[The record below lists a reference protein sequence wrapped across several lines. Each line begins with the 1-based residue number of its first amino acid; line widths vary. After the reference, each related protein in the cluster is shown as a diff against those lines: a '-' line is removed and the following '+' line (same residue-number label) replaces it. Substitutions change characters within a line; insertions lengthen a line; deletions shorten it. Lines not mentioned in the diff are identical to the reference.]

1 MITTTDA
8 FLKKFPKAHIGIL
21 IIKEVSN
28 GSCHDCL
35 NRVRENLEEDL
46 RSKFSMMSRA
56 ELRNQPVLRVYD
68 QYFKLYGQNYPVLYQ
83 IESVAIKGRSIP
95 IVNCLVTAMFI
106 AELKNMLLTAGH
118 DFDKVEFPIVADI
131 GDGDTCY
138 TLIND
143 TEKLVCDND
152 MLICDDKGVISSVIY
167 GPDKRTAI
175 TAETQNVL
183 FVVYAPEN
191 IDKQDTLSHLE
202 DIKNNVLLFSPR
214 AKIDFMAVSP

>member
-1 MITTTDA
+1 
-8 FLKKFPKAHIGIL
+8 
-21 IIKEVSN
+21 
-28 GSCHDCL
+28 
-35 NRVRENLEEDL
+35 
-46 RSKFSMMSRA
+46 MSRA

-131 GDGDTCY
+131 GDGDRYY

-202 DIKNNVLLFSPR
+202 DIKIMYFFFSES
-214 AKIDFMAVSP
+214 KIDFMAVSIIVEGAVSGFIANQRGSPLTQAFYFDRGKIQGSFATEPSQHQF

>member
-106 AELKNMLLTAGH
+106 AELKNMLL
-118 DFDKVEFPIVADI
+118 P
-131 GDGDTCY
+131 
-138 TLIND
+138 
-143 TEKLVCDND
+143 LVH
-152 MLICDDKGVISSVIY
+152 
-167 GPDKRTAI
+167 
-175 TAETQNVL
+175 
-183 FVVYAPEN
+183 F
-191 IDKQDTLSHLE
+191 LSQPGE
-202 DIKNNVLLFSPR
+202 CSPWL
-214 AKIDFMAVSP
+214 P